1 LETEPSSAESAK
13 VGLGAVSEIDTLS
26 PMLYAA
32 GQVTAIGCLLYNLIA
47 KFTGGIEVSVG
58 DVPN

>member
-1 LETEPSSAESAK
+1 
-13 VGLGAVSEIDTLS
+13 
-26 PMLYAA
+26 MLYAA